1 MIKSLTLHLTKSK
14 QTCNK
19 MDIWISK
26 QSSYCVGSAAQ
37 DSSSLDMS
45 GATARG
51 EVSIAGSGGNPL
63 MLLSARWQKG
73 APLPELSQHWRIL
86 DFFFLDKF

>member
-51 EVSIAGSGGNPL
+51 EVSIAGSGYYPTYAVHCPMAKRCPTSRVVSAFENP
-63 MLLSARWQKG
+63 
-73 APLPELSQHWRIL
+73 
-86 DFFFLDKF
+86 

>member
-51 EVSIAGSGGNPL
+51 DVSIAGSGDYPTYAAHWQRCPTSRVVSAFENP
-63 MLLSARWQKG
+63 G
-73 APLPELSQHWRIL
+73 
-86 DFFFLDKF
+86 FFLFG

>member
-51 EVSIAGSGGNPL
+51 DVSIAGSGDYPTY
-63 MLLSARWQKG
+63 AAHWQKD
-73 APLPELSQHWRIL
+73 APLPELSQHLRIL
-86 DFFFLDKF
+86 DSFFLDKL